1 MKKYNITPENFPAHE
16 WIGLQAQ
23 IVSSWDASLNGIAG
37 KIIDETK
44 NTLAVETKKGIKMVP
59 KKGSKIKFAINP
71 KDQITFD
78 CSLMEERPEERTKI
92 FYKKFHKKNWVN

>member
-1 MKKYNITPENFPAHE
+1 MKRYTITQENFPAHE

-23 IVSSWDASLNGIAG
+23 IVSSLDIGLKGITG

-44 NTLAVETKKGIKMVP
+44 NTLAVETKKGVKIIP
-59 KKGSKIKFAINP
+59 KKGSKLKFTISP
-71 KDQITFD
+71 KDQVTFD